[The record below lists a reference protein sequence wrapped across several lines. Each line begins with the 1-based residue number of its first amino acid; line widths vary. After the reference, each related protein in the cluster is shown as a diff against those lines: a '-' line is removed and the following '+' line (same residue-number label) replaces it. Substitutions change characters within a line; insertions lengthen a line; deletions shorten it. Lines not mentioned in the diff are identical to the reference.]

1 MKRLFALLALTAL
14 STPTFALQFCALDV
28 AGPDGIWK
36 EVVHADRGED
46 FGDKTVNKL
55 DDGDTCRSAGREIG
69 PDECQS
75 ADGVQYR
82 IRAMKNN
89 GVQKTWFGQC

>member
-1 MKRLFALLALTAL
+1 MKKLLLALAL
-14 STPTFALQFCALDV
+14 SALTAPAFALQYCALDV
-28 AGPDGIWK
+28 QKTDGSWQ

-55 DDGDTCRSAGREIG
+55 DDGDTCRSEGRKIG
-69 PDECQS
+69 PNQCQDVS
-75 ADGVQYR
+75 GVQYR

-89 GVQKTWFGQC
+89 GVQKTWFEQC